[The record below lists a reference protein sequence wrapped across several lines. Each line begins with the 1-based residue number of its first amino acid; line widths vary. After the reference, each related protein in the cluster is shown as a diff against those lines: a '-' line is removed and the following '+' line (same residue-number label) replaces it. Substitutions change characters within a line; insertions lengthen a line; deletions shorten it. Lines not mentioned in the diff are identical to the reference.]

1 MGRVDMKRKFL
12 AVLAAGMA
20 FCMIT
25 AGCTEPQNPTGAPA
39 GSPGGAGQA
48 QTDTGMKPAV
58 GDDKIKEE
66 VKKAFAGDPELS
78 KETIEVDVKDGRVIL
93 KGTVS
98 SSQVKMKAEDTARNV
113 PEVFGVDTGDLLLK
127 E

>member
-1 MGRVDMKRKFL
+1 MNRKFL
-12 AVLAAGMA
+12 EAVAAGLA
-20 FCMIT
+20 LCLIL
-25 AGCTEPQNPTGAPA
+25 AGCTEPQNPTGPA
-39 GSPGGAGQA
+39 AGTTGSAGPA
-48 QTDTGMKPAV
+48 QTEGGSKPAV

-66 VKKAFAGDPELS
+66 VKKAFASDPELS
-78 KETIEVDVKDGRVIL
+78 KETIEIDVKDGRVIL

-98 SSQVKMKAEDTARNV
+98 SSQVKLKAEDAARKV

>member
-1 MGRVDMKRKFL
+1 MKRKL
-12 AVLAAGMA
+12 LEAVAAGLA
-20 FCMIT
+20 LCLVL
-25 AGCTEPQNPTGAPA
+25 AGCTEPQNPTSPPPGTP
-39 GSPGGAGQA
+39 GSAGQA

-66 VKKAFAGDPELS
+66 VKKAFASDPELS
-78 KETIEVDVKDGRVIL
+78 KETIEIDVKDGRVIL

-98 SSQVKMKAEDTARNV
+98 SSQVKMKAEDAARNV